1 MATKA
6 PVKTAATAATKPAS
20 KTVAKPAVKPVAKP
34 AAKPVAKVAA
44 KPVAKPALK
53 PVVAKPASSVKPATK
68 PVVKPLAKPATKP
81 AAAAKPATKS
91 AAPQRLL
98 GAADLMG
105 ALDLADEFYAI
116 AYNIETSLLN
126 GGAVP
131 GQDYTRLDLYQL
143 AQPFVLELF
152 KGNEKFSYVYPA
164 VEVNKP

>member
-6 PVKTAATAATKPAS
+6 PAKAATAAKPAS
-20 KTVAKPAVKPVAKP
+20 KPVVKAAVKP
-34 AAKPVAKVAA
+34 AAKPAA
-44 KPVAKPALK
+44 
-53 PVVAKPASSVKPATK
+53 STKPATK
-68 PVVKPLAKPATKP
+68 PV
-81 AAAAKPATKS
+81 AAAKPATKS

-131 GQDYTRLDLYQL
+131 GKDYTRLDLYQL

>member
-6 PVKTAATAATKPAS
+6 PVKAATAAKPATKPVA
-20 KTVAKPAVKPVAKP
+20 KAAVKPAAKPAAKPVAKP
-34 AAKPVAKVAA
+34 AAKPV
-44 KPVAKPALK
+44 VAKPA
-53 PVVAKPASSVKPATK
+53 ASTKPATK
-68 PVVKPLAKPATKP
+68 PV
-81 AAAAKPATKS
+81 AAAKPATKS

>member
-6 PVKTAATAATKPAS
+6 PAKAATAAKPAS
-20 KTVAKPAVKPVAKP
+20 KPVVKAAVKPAAKP

-44 KPVAKPALK
+44 KPVAKPAAK
-53 PVVAKPASSVKPATK
+53 PVIAKPAASTKPATK
-68 PVVKPLAKPATKP
+68 PV
-81 AAAAKPATKS
+81 AAAKPATKS

>member
-6 PVKTAATAATKPAS
+6 PVKAATAAKP
-20 KTVAKPAVKPVAKP
+20 VAKAAVKPAAKP
-34 AAKPVAKVAA
+34 AAKPVAKAAA
-44 KPVAKPALK
+44 KPVAKPA
-53 PVVAKPASSVKPATK
+53 ASTKPATK
-68 PVVKPLAKPATKP
+68 PV
-81 AAAAKPATKS
+81 AAAKPATKS

>member
-6 PVKTAATAATKPAS
+6 PVKAAATATTKPAS
-20 KTVAKPAVKPVAKP
+20 KTVAKPAVKPAAKP

-44 KPVAKPALK
+44 KPAVK
-53 PVVAKPASSVKPATK
+53 PVVAKPASSVKPAAK
-68 PVVKPLAKPATKP
+68 PVVKPAVKPLAKP

>member
-6 PVKTAATAATKPAS
+6 PVKAATAAKPAS
-20 KTVAKPAVKPVAKP
+20 
-34 AAKPVAKVAA
+34 KPVAKVAA
-44 KPVAKPALK
+44 KPVAKPAAK
-53 PVVAKPASSVKPATK
+53 PVVAKPAASTKPATK
-68 PVVKPLAKPATKP
+68 PV
-81 AAAAKPATKS
+81 AAAKPATKS

>member
-6 PVKTAATAATKPAS
+6 PVKAAATAAAKPAS
-20 KTVAKPAVKPVAKP
+20 KTVAKPAVKPVAKS

-44 KPVAKPALK
+44 KPVAKPAVK
-53 PVVAKPASSVKPATK
+53 PVVAKPASSAKPAVT
-68 PVVKPLAKPATKP
+68 PVVKPATKP

-126 GGAVP
+126 SGAVP

>member
-6 PVKTAATAATKPAS
+6 PVKAAVKPA
-20 KTVAKPAVKPVAKP
+20 AKPAAKPVAKP
-34 AAKPVAKVAA
+34 AAKPV
-44 KPVAKPALK
+44 VAKPA
-53 PVVAKPASSVKPATK
+53 ASTKPATK
-68 PVVKPLAKPATKP
+68 PV
-81 AAAAKPATKS
+81 AAAKPATKS

-126 GGAVP
+126 SGAVP
-131 GQDYTRLDLYQL
+131 GKDYNRLDLYKL

>member
-6 PVKTAATAATKPAS
+6 PAKAATAAKPAS
-20 KTVAKPAVKPVAKP
+20 KPVAKAAVKPAAKP

-44 KPVAKPALK
+44 KPVAKP
-53 PVVAKPASSVKPATK
+53 PASTKPATK
-68 PVVKPLAKPATKP
+68 PV
-81 AAAAKPATKS
+81 AAAKPATKS

>member
-6 PVKTAATAATKPAS
+6 PAKAT
-20 KTVAKPAVKPVAKP
+20 TVAKPASKPVAKAAVKPAAKP

-44 KPVAKPALK
+44 KPVAKPAAK
-53 PVVAKPASSVKPATK
+53 PVVAKPAASTKPATK
-68 PVVKPLAKPATKP
+68 PV
-81 AAAAKPATKS
+81 AAAKPATKS

>member
-6 PVKTAATAATKPAS
+6 PAKAATAAKPAS
-20 KTVAKPAVKPVAKP
+20 KPVAKAAVKPAAKPAARPVAKAAAKPVAKP
-34 AAKPVAKVAA
+34 AAKPV
-44 KPVAKPALK
+44 VAKPA
-53 PVVAKPASSVKPATK
+53 ASTKPATK
-68 PVVKPLAKPATKP
+68 PV
-81 AAAAKPATKS
+81 AAAKPATKS

>member
-6 PVKTAATAATKPAS
+6 PVKAATAAKPAS
-20 KTVAKPAVKPVAKP
+20 KPVAKAAVKPAAKP

-44 KPVAKPALK
+44 KPVAKPA
-53 PVVAKPASSVKPATK
+53 ASTKPATK
-68 PVVKPLAKPATKP
+68 PV
-81 AAAAKPATKS
+81 AAAKPATKS

>member
-6 PVKTAATAATKPAS
+6 PAKAATAAKPAS
-20 KTVAKPAVKPVAKP
+20 KPVAKAAVKPAAKP

-44 KPVAKPALK
+44 KPVAKPAAK
-53 PVVAKPASSVKPATK
+53 PVVAKPAASTKPATK
-68 PVVKPLAKPATKP
+68 PV
-81 AAAAKPATKS
+81 AAAKPATKS

>member
-6 PVKTAATAATKPAS
+6 PAKAATAAKPAS
-20 KTVAKPAVKPVAKP
+20 
-34 AAKPVAKVAA
+34 KPVAKVAA
-44 KPVAKPALK
+44 KPVAKPAAK
-53 PVVAKPASSVKPATK
+53 PVVAKPAASTKPATK
-68 PVVKPLAKPATKP
+68 PV
-81 AAAAKPATKS
+81 AAAKPATKS

>member
-6 PVKTAATAATKPAS
+6 PVKAATAAKPAS
-20 KTVAKPAVKPVAKP
+20 KPVVKAAVKPAAKP

-44 KPVAKPALK
+44 KPVAKPAAK
-53 PVVAKPASSVKPATK
+53 PVVAKPAASTKPATK
-68 PVVKPLAKPATKP
+68 PV
-81 AAAAKPATKS
+81 AAAKPATKS

>member
-6 PVKTAATAATKPAS
+6 PVKAATAAKPAS
-20 KTVAKPAVKPVAKP
+20 KPVAKAAVKPAAKPAAKPVAKAAAKPVAKP
-34 AAKPVAKVAA
+34 AAKPV
-44 KPVAKPALK
+44 VAKPA
-53 PVVAKPASSVKPATK
+53 ASTKPATK
-68 PVVKPLAKPATKP
+68 PV
-81 AAAAKPATKS
+81 AAAKPATKS

>member
-6 PVKTAATAATKPAS
+6 PVKAATAVKPAS
-20 KTVAKPAVKPVAKP
+20 KSVAKAAVKPAAKP

-44 KPVAKPALK
+44 KPVAKPA
-53 PVVAKPASSVKPATK
+53 ASTKPATK
-68 PVVKPLAKPATKP
+68 PV
-81 AAAAKPATKS
+81 AAAKPATKS

>member
-1 MATKA
+1 MRFLLKA
-6 PVKTAATAATKPAS
+6 GCFTFTLIAAAASFRSKKP
-20 KTVAKPAVKPVAKP
+20 VAKAAVKPAAKP

-44 KPVAKPALK
+44 KPVAKPAAK
-53 PVVAKPASSVKPATK
+53 PVVAKPAASTKPATK
-68 PVVKPLAKPATKP
+68 PV
-81 AAAAKPATKS
+81 AAAKPATKS

>member
-6 PVKTAATAATKPAS
+6 PVKAATAAKPAS
-20 KTVAKPAVKPVAKP
+20 KPVAKAAVKPAAKP

-44 KPVAKPALK
+44 KPVAKPAAK
-53 PVVAKPASSVKPATK
+53 PVVAKP
-68 PVVKPLAKPATKP
+68 
-81 AAAAKPATKS
+81 AAKPATKS

>member
-6 PVKTAATAATKPAS
+6 PVKAATAAKPAS
-20 KTVAKPAVKPVAKP
+20 KPVAKAAVKPAAKP

-44 KPVAKPALK
+44 KPVAKPAAK
-53 PVVAKPASSVKPATK
+53 PVVAKPAASTKPSTK
-68 PVVKPLAKPATKP
+68 PV
-81 AAAAKPATKS
+81 AAAKPATKS

>member
-6 PVKTAATAATKPAS
+6 PVKAATAAKPAS
-20 KTVAKPAVKPVAKP
+20 KPVAKAAVKPAAKPAAKPVAKP
-34 AAKPVAKVAA
+34 AAKPV
-44 KPVAKPALK
+44 VAKPA
-53 PVVAKPASSVKPATK
+53 ASTKPATK
-68 PVVKPLAKPATKP
+68 PV
-81 AAAAKPATKS
+81 AAAKPATKS

-131 GQDYTRLDLYQL
+131 GKDYTRLDLYQL

>member
-6 PVKTAATAATKPAS
+6 PVKAATAAKPAS
-20 KTVAKPAVKPVAKP
+20 KPVAKAAVKPAVKP

-44 KPVAKPALK
+44 KPVAKPAAK
-53 PVVAKPASSVKPATK
+53 PVVAKPAASTKPATK
-68 PVVKPLAKPATKP
+68 PV
-81 AAAAKPATKS
+81 AAAKPATKS

>member
-6 PVKTAATAATKPAS
+6 PVKAATAAKPAS
-20 KTVAKPAVKPVAKP
+20 KPVAKAAVKPAAKP

-44 KPVAKPALK
+44 KPVAKPA
-53 PVVAKPASSVKPATK
+53 AKPAASTKPATK
-68 PVVKPLAKPATKP
+68 PV
-81 AAAAKPATKS
+81 AAAKPATKS

-131 GQDYTRLDLYQL
+131 GKDYTRLDLYQL

>member
-6 PVKTAATAATKPAS
+6 PVKAAATAAAKPAS
-20 KTVAKPAVKPVAKP
+20 KTVAKP

-44 KPVAKPALK
+44 KPVAKPAVK
-53 PVVAKPASSVKPATK
+53 PVIAKPAAK
-68 PVVKPLAKPATKP
+68 PVVKPAVKPTTKP

-126 GGAVP
+126 SGAVP

>member
-6 PVKTAATAATKPAS
+6 PVKAATAATAAKPAS
-20 KTVAKPAVKPVAKP
+20 KPVAKAAVKPAAKP

-44 KPVAKPALK
+44 KPVAKPA
-53 PVVAKPASSVKPATK
+53 ASTKPATK
-68 PVVKPLAKPATKP
+68 PV
-81 AAAAKPATKS
+81 AAAKPSTKS

>member
-6 PVKTAATAATKPAS
+6 PAKAATAAKPAS
-20 KTVAKPAVKPVAKP
+20 KPVAKAAVKPAAKPAAKPVAKVVAKPVAKP
-34 AAKPVAKVAA
+34 AAKPV
-44 KPVAKPALK
+44 VAKPA
-53 PVVAKPASSVKPATK
+53 ASTKPATK
-68 PVVKPLAKPATKP
+68 PV
-81 AAAAKPATKS
+81 AAAKPATKS

>member
-6 PVKTAATAATKPAS
+6 PVKAATAAKPAS
-20 KTVAKPAVKPVAKP
+20 KPVAKAAVKPAAKP

-44 KPVAKPALK
+44 KPVAKPAAK
-53 PVVAKPASSVKPATK
+53 PVVAKPATK
-68 PVVKPLAKPATKP
+68 PVV
-81 AAAAKPATKS
+81 AAKPATKS

>member
-6 PVKTAATAATKPAS
+6 PVKAAATAAKPAS
-20 KTVAKPAVKPVAKP
+20 KTVAKPAAKPAAKAVAKPAATKP
-34 AAKPVAKVAA
+34 AAKPVVAKAA
-44 KPVAKPALK
+44 SSTKPVAKI
-53 PVVAKPASSVKPATK
+53 VAKPVTKPA
-68 PVVKPLAKPATKP
+68 AKP
-81 AAAAKPATKS
+81 AAAAKPAIKS

-126 GGAVP
+126 SGAVP
-131 GQDYTRLDLYQL
+131 GQDYNRLDLYKL

>member
-6 PVKTAATAATKPAS
+6 PAKAATAAKPAS
-20 KTVAKPAVKPVAKP
+20 KPVAKAAVKPAAKP

-44 KPVAKPALK
+44 KPVAKPAAK
-53 PVVAKPASSVKPATK
+53 QVVAKPAASTKPATK
-68 PVVKPLAKPATKP
+68 PV
-81 AAAAKPATKS
+81 AAAKPATKS

>member
-6 PVKTAATAATKPAS
+6 PVKAATAAKPAS
-20 KTVAKPAVKPVAKP
+20 KPVAKAVVKPAAKP
-34 AAKPVAKVAA
+34 AAQPVAKVAA
-44 KPVAKPALK
+44 KPAVK
-53 PVVAKPASSVKPATK
+53 PVVAKPASSVKPAAK
-68 PVVKPLAKPATKP
+68 PVVKPAVKPTTKP

>member
-6 PVKTAATAATKPAS
+6 PVKAAATAAAKPAS
-20 KTVAKPAVKPVAKP
+20 KTVAKPAVKPAAKP

-44 KPVAKPALK
+44 KPVAKPAVK
-53 PVVAKPASSVKPATK
+53 PVVAKPS
-68 PVVKPLAKPATKP
+68 
-81 AAAAKPATKS
+81 TKS

>member
-6 PVKTAATAATKPAS
+6 PVKAATAAKP
-20 KTVAKPAVKPVAKP
+20 VAKAAVKPAAKP
-34 AAKPVAKVAA
+34 AAKPVAKAAA
-44 KPVAKPALK
+44 KPVAKPA
-53 PVVAKPASSVKPATK
+53 ASTK
-68 PVVKPLAKPATKP
+68 PV
-81 AAAAKPATKS
+81 AAAKPATKS